1 MSPFR
6 FRLAAVTLVPLALG
20 ACSGNSNSTSPSPAP
35 TASQARITVTASAPA
50 TSLSPLAAFNFRT
63 TFNTTV
69 AEAAGVG
76 ANINFIRLALT
87 RSGVELERQEIS
99 SSAIVSQTGTNRL
112 NASATRN
119 LPLVFDFNNGS
130 VTGGV
135 LTFNFTDDRGN
146 VLAVDFPFTF

>member
-1 MSPFR
+1 MSALR
-6 FRLAAVTLVPLALG
+6 FRLAAVTLVPLALT
-20 ACSGNSNSTSPSPAP
+20 ACSGNSTSPSPAP
-35 TASQARITVTASAPA
+35 AGPSQARITVSASAPI
-50 TSLSPLAAFNFRT
+50 TTLSPLLAYNFRT
-63 TFNTTV
+63 TFSTTV

-76 ANINFIRLALT
+76 ANINFIRLSLT
-87 RSGVELERQEIS
+87 RAGVELERQEIS
-99 SSAIVSQTGTNRL
+99 SSAIVSQTGSNRL

-146 VLAVDFPFTF
+146 VLAVDFPFSFN

>member
-1 MSPFR
+1 MSAFR
-6 FRLAAVTLVPLALG
+6 FRLAAVTLVPLALA
-20 ACSGNSNSTSPSPAP
+20 ACSGNSTSPSPAP
-35 TASQARITVTASAPA
+35 TASQARITVSAAAPI

-87 RSGVELERQEIS
+87 RGGVELERQEIS
-99 SSAIVSQTGTNRL
+99 SSALVSQTGTNRL

>member
-1 MSPFR
+1 MSAFR
-6 FRLAAVTLVPLALG
+6 FRLAAVTLVSLAVG
-20 ACSGNSNSTSPSPAP
+20 ACSGNSTSPTPAP
-35 TASQARITVTASAPA
+35 TGPSQARITVSAAPPV
-50 TSLSPLAAFNFRT
+50 TSLSPLAAYNFRT

-87 RSGVELERQEIS
+87 RSGAELERQEIS
-99 SSAIVSQTGTNRL
+99 SSALVSQTGTNRL
-112 NASATRN
+112 NASATRS